1 MRTFT
6 REELRQYHGKDGMPA
21 YIAYK
26 GNVYDVSDSF
36 LWQKGKHQVV
46 HFAGTDLTESLDH
59 DAPHGADLLERVLMV
74 GSLVEGSS
82 DTENIIQET

>member
-6 REELRQYHGKDGMPA
+6 KEEFRQYTGKDGVPA

-26 GNVYDVSDSF
+26 GKVYDVSNSF

-46 HFAGTDLTESLDH
+46 HFAGADLTESLDH
-59 DAPHGADLLERVLMV
+59 DAPHGPDLLERVPMI
-74 GSLVEGSS
+74 GTLVE
-82 DTENIIQET
+82 E